1 MRTFGWKMCGGMVLM
16 ALCVPVVQA
25 APACGDPVAVGQAF
39 LKASADDFL
48 ATSPSVLTPG
58 FAQLLAA
65 ERECQRVEEGICRF
79 DSDPWLDGQDGE
91 IDAPPVFTATPST
104 QATRVTV
111 EARYRVWKAARST
124 RLTLVRANDGCWR
137 VDDMITNSGQSQRA
151 LLSAPM

>member
-1 MRTFGWKMCGGMVLM
+1 MVLM

-25 APACGDPVAVGQAF
+25 APACGDPVAGGQAF

-111 EARYRVWKAARST
+111 EARYRVRE
-124 RLTLVRANDGCWR
+124 G
-137 VDDMITNSGQSQRA
+137 
-151 LLSAPM
+151 

>member
-1 MRTFGWKMCGGMVLM
+1 MRRGIVWM
-16 ALCVPVVQA
+16 ALVLAPTVQA

-58 FAQLLAA
+58 LSTLLAA

-91 IDAPPVFTATPST
+91 IDAPPVFAVKPTKDP
-104 QATRVTV
+104 TRVTV
-111 EARYRVWKAARST
+111 EARYRVWKAARLA
-124 RLTLVRANDGCWR
+124 RLTLVRAADGCWR
-137 VDDMITNSGQSQRA
+137 VDDMVTDSGQSQRA
-151 LLSAPM
+151 LLSAPVEYP

>member
-1 MRTFGWKMCGGMVLM
+1 MRRGIVWM
-16 ALCVPVVQA
+16 ALVLAPTVQA

-58 FAQLLAA
+58 FAQLLAG

-91 IDAPPVFTATPST
+91 IDAPPVFAVKPT
-104 QATRVTV
+104 QDPAHVTV
-111 EARYRVWKAARST
+111 EARYRVWKAARLT
-124 RLTLVRANDGCWR
+124 RLTLVRAADGCWR
-137 VDDMITNSGQSQRA
+137 VDDMVTDSGQSQRA
-151 LLSAPM
+151 LLSAPVEYP

>member
-1 MRTFGWKMCGGMVLM
+1 MRKAMVWM
-16 ALCVPVVQA
+16 ALLLAPAVQA

-39 LKASADDFL
+39 LKASANDFL

-58 FAQLLAA
+58 FARLLAA

-91 IDAPPVFTATPST
+91 IDAPPVLRARST
-104 QATRVTV
+104 NDPARVTV
-111 EARYRVWKAARST
+111 EARYRVWKAARLT
-124 RLTLVRANDGCWR
+124 RLALLRAADGCWR
-137 VDDMITNSGQSQRA
+137 VDDMITHSGQSQRA

>member
-1 MRTFGWKMCGGMVLM
+1 M
-16 ALCVPVVQA
+16 ALVLAPTVQA

-58 FAQLLAA
+58 FAQLLAG

-91 IDAPPVFTATPST
+91 IDAPPVFAVKPT
-104 QATRVTV
+104 QDPAHVTV
-111 EARYRVWKAARST
+111 EARYRVWKAARLA
-124 RLTLVRANDGCWR
+124 RLALVRAADGCWR
-137 VDDMITNSGQSQRA
+137 VDDMVTDSGQSQRA
-151 LLSAPM
+151 LLSAPMEYP